1 VQPSSRPMPLPKA
14 AQEPTSAGNTNT
26 KDARGLTLD
35 NYLGRQ
41 RIMGLM
47 IVKDAV
53 V

>member
-1 VQPSSRPMPLPKA
+1 MPLPKA
-14 AQEPTSAGNTNT
+14 AQEPTSAGNT